1 MTPRTEGIRVRET
14 FLGENVV
21 EKFSPFLETVA
32 VVVAAI
38 EVKRK
43 VGEALRMLG

>member
-1 MTPRTEGIRVRET
+1 MTPRAKGILVREA

-21 EKFSPFLETVA
+21 EKFSPLIETVA

-43 VGEALRMLG
+43 LGEALRTLG